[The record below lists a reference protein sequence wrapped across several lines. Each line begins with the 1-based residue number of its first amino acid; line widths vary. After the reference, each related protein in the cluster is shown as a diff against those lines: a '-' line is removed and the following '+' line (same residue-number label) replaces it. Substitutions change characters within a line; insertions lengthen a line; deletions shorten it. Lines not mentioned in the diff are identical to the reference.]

1 MKKIKLE
8 KQIEKEKDKKFIEEY
23 GKVLDEQENKR
34 EQMKLKRLES
44 ARNNNIH
51 NKEFLSHFIDI
62 NEKKKEEFIQITLE
76 KDKHKKE
83 E

>member
-23 GKVLDEQENKR
+23 GKVLDEQEKKR

-51 NKEFLSHFIDI
+51 NKEFLSQFIDI